1 MQVPGGFDITVGKP
15 SRITLVADPRDS
27 MLRTVELLYQQS
39 PLPNGI
45 IQPVREPVSIPPP
58 GLHLLLAVHRSMLV
72 EVLLIQQGLFEF
84 LPQLVDLTL
93 LLHIVDEILAYLLPQ
108 HPLVLILSFVE
119 LLLLHLPQV
128 VVVVAVDAL
137 VARQALDLVLDHR
150 DLLLQDGQGDVGA
163 ALLELVGQV
172 AELEAH
178 LGIAATHFNL
188 DSLASQMLYWVW
200 ESLHLQGLFVPKETL
215 EPGR

>member
-1 MQVPGGFDITVGKP
+1 
-15 SRITLVADPRDS
+15 
-27 MLRTVELLYQQS
+27 
-39 PLPNGI
+39 
-45 IQPVREPVSIPPP
+45 
-58 GLHLLLAVHRSMLV
+58 MLV

-137 VARQALDLVLDHR
+137 VVRQALYLVLDHR
-150 DLLLQDGQGDVGA
+150 NLLFQYRQSDIGVV
-163 ALLELVGQV
+163 LLELIGQV

-178 LGIAATHFNL
+178 LGIPATHLNL
-188 DSLASQMLYWVW
+188 DSRVVDILNRVW
-200 ESLHLQGLFVPKETL
+200 ESPHLQGLLVPQETL
-215 EPGR
+215 EPS